1 MHTLSCQNEM
11 IKFQHIVKIK
21 GKNQL
26 LLLKQKWQSFCP
38 NELHLCEKRA
48 STYFLRG
55 VGGGQWS
62 LVIRETTLQTPSFA
76 VVQIKLRGRPR
87 NKVGLCRKFV
97 LRVQDSEKLPGNY
110 IVSKVESFLKSMNIK
125 HHDLRRPSCRQ
136 WNGRQ

>member
-1 MHTLSCQNEM
+1 MHMLSCQNEM

-21 GKNQL
+21 GKKPTTQKGWSNVPL
-26 LLLKQKWQSFCP
+26 ILLLKQKWQSFCP

-62 LVIRETTLQTPSFA
+62 LVIRETTLQTSSFA

-97 LRVQDSEKLPGNY
+97 LRVQDSEKLY
-110 IVSKVESFLKSMNIK
+110 VTWELY
-125 HHDLRRPSCRQ
+125 CQ
-136 WNGRQ
+136 